1 MCIRDRIQALRKNRR
16 SRRGCVVRRE
26 KHSRASVPPRSCLL
40 YTSMSAMLFRIF
52 TRNAVEESAVFPM
65 LVKRSH
71 MLCGM
76 IYGRNGIESIPHMK
90 TYMLLRPQIIM
101 KRNAAAIRPSHD
113 PRLHVNIRQTPIA
126 ATLISETALPRSP
139 LTKVSINAV
148 SYTHLAR

>member
-1 MCIRDRIQALRKNRR
+1 
-16 SRRGCVVRRE
+16 
-26 KHSRASVPPRSCLL
+26 
-40 YTSMSAMLFRIF
+40 
-52 TRNAVEESAVFPM
+52 M

-139 LTKVSINAV
+139 LTKVSINVNATGKA
-148 SYTHLAR
+148 SIRYTASMLGFSRVATARPSI